1 MSVVH
6 FSMRLELMKQKNC
19 ENSLLLW
26 EIHHGADILVFAPVE
41 LISDVMIDIFYHLGS
56 ISFTYSVSEKIP

>member
-1 MSVVH
+1 M
-6 FSMRLELMKQKNC
+6 EQKNC

-41 LISDVMIDIFYHLGS
+41 LISDVMIDILYHLGS